1 MPCFALSNLLKQA
14 GSQIIDLVYPP
25 VCLVCGAEMDTGC
38 LCEMCIREFRSVAPP
53 FCDRC
58 GVPIPADQIVC
69 VGCAMSAPPFAW
81 THALGHYDGKLM
93 HAVHRLKYDRKTALA
108 RPLGLLLARSLDSI
122 PLMNAQTPAFDCVV
136 PVPLYRSRLQKR
148 GFNQSELLAEV
159 IAEERGWK
167 LDTVSLKRTQF
178 TRPQASLTS
187 YSERLANILGAF
199 ETRTPLAFQGQSV
212 LLIDDVLTTLGT
224 VRECARVLRNA
235 GAKRVCVAALA
246 RG

>member
-1 MPCFALSNLLKQA
+1 MLTEFLKQA
-14 GSQIIDLVYPP
+14 RTELIDLVYPP
-25 VCLVCGAEMDTGC
+25 VCLVCGAEMKAGC
-38 LCEMCIREFRSVAPP
+38 LCEACIGAFNPVLPP

-69 VGCAMSAPPFAW
+69 ASCAMFAPPFVW
-81 THALGHYDGKLM
+81 THALGLYDGKLM

-108 RPLGLLLARSLDSI
+108 RPLGRLLARSLDST
-122 PLMNAQTPAFDCVV
+122 PLLTEQTTAFDCVV
-136 PVPLYRSRLQKR
+136 PVPLYWPRLQKR
-148 GFNQSELLAEV
+148 GFNQSELLAKV
-159 IAEERGWK
+159 VAGERGWK
-167 LDTVSLKRTQF
+167 LDTDNLRRNRF
-178 TRPQASLTS
+178 TRPQASLTER
-187 YSERLANILGAF
+187 SERLANILGAF

-224 VRECARVLRNA
+224 VRECARVLQNA